1 MTILAAELQFFLPA
15 TVTDTTANGGRISA
29 AAITSG
35 AVANVFP
42 HVFSAE
48 RTAGSTK
55 RRKLFL
61 KVSNDADETLFAPW
75 VCLDGPTAAQDY
87 VYFHVGTQRDTAA
100 DITGSERKYGAA
112 PLKTTVTAGGS
123 TITVTVENVALTG
136 IYQNGDTVRITDKA
150 TPSSGTGNEE
160 LVTINGAPSVSG
172 SDVTMTLSTALV
184 NGYAAGS
191 KVASVYRPGTDLACT
206 ISNWAETG
214 AGTYNET
221 TYPVIR
227 DNIGTIEQTWTLT
240 FTDATHFTVV
250 GDTVG
255 SVGSGQVSTNFSPN
269 NPSFTKPY
277 FTLEAAGFGGTWAT
291 NNTIVWQTH
300 PAALPIWETRVVPA
314 GAASLAA
321 NSATLIFGGET
332 A

>member
-1 MTILAAELQFFLPA
+1 MTILASELQFFKSA
-15 TVTDTTANGGRISA
+15 TVTDTTSNGGRLSA
-29 AAITSG
+29 TQITSG

-42 HVFSAE
+42 HVMSAE
-48 RTAGSTK
+48 RAAGSTK

-61 KVSNDADETLFAPW
+61 KCSNDADETLYSPW
-75 VCLDGPTAAQDY
+75 ACLDGPTAAGDY
-87 VYFHVGTQRDTAA
+87 VYFHVATQRDTAA

-123 TITVTVENVALTG
+123 TLTVTVEAAAITG
-136 IYQNGDTVRITDKA
+136 IYQNGDTIRITDKA

-160 LVTINGAPSVSG
+160 LLVISGAPSVSG
-172 SDVTMTLSTALV
+172 SDVTITITGTLA
-184 NGYAAGS
+184 NGYAAGA
-191 KVASVYRPGTDLACT
+191 KVASLYKPSDLACS

-214 AGTYNET
+214 AGTYNEG
-221 TYPVIR
+221 TYPVLG

-255 SVGSGQVSTNFSPN
+255 TVGSGTTSADFSPTN
-269 NPSFTKPY
+269 SSFSKPY
-277 FTLEAAGFGGTWAT
+277 FTLRSAGFGGTWAA

-300 PAALPIWETRVVPA
+300 PAAIALWETRVVPA
-314 GAASLAA
+314 GTASLAA
-321 NSATLIFGGET
+321 NSATLIFGGES